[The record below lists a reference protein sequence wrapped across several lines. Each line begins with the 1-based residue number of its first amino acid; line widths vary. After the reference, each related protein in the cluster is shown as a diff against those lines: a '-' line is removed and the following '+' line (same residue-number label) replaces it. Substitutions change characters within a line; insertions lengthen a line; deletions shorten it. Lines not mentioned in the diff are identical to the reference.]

1 MGKTM
6 GWGEHTDELQ
16 LLSDDIVEK
25 RLTTIDA
32 IQQRLEQILGP
43 GEKKFGVDFQLV
55 AFLEYLF
62 FKSQGPY
69 SPYFLRYSSIIRFLI
84 IRSPAFRNLLNNS
97 GADAIGNM
105 ILNGRG
111 RLKFIISDFF
121 ELGYV
126 LDFWETCGLE
136 KLTPRKIFQAILT
149 KKGIFYRVQKQDP
162 DLLIR
167 LSNVFPMFEKE
178 INPENVD
185 LISLSAIAHNPFR
198 DYYESIIE
206 YHIHQGLALEEIIQ
220 LENSR
225 KRDPDVKRNHFLSYL
240 VRKHQN
246 FQCQICSG
254 VSPSQN
260 FVDIQVHHI
269 VPISAN
275 GEDLSSN
282 MLVACKF
289 HHKEIHS
296 GRITLEKGEKIIIN
310 CNGGQFS
317 TEPN

>member
-1 MGKTM
+1 MH
-6 GWGEHTDELQ
+6 WGEHTAELQ

-25 RLTTIDA
+25 RLITIDA
-32 IQQRLEQILGP
+32 IQQRLELILGP
-43 GEKKFGVDFQLV
+43 GEIKFGVDFRLI

-62 FKSQGPY
+62 SKSQGPY
-69 SPYFLRYSSIIRFLI
+69 SPYFLKYSGIIRFLI
-84 IRSPAFRNLLNNS
+84 IRSRALRNLLNDS
-97 GADAIGNM
+97 GADTIGNM

-121 ELGYV
+121 ELGYI

-149 KKGIFYRVQKQDP
+149 KKGIFYRIQQQDP

-167 LSNVFPMFEKE
+167 LSNVFPMFEKQ
-178 INPENVD
+178 INPGNID

-206 YHIHQGLALEEIIQ
+206 YHIQQGLALEEIIQ

-225 KRDPDVKRNHFLSYL
+225 KRDPEVKRNHFLSYL
-240 VRKHQN
+240 VKKHQN
-246 FQCQICSG
+246 FRCQVCNV

-269 VPISAN
+269 IPLSAN
-275 GEDLSSN
+275 GEDHSSN
-282 MLVACKF
+282 MLVACNI
-289 HHKEIHS
+289 HHKEIEG
-296 GRITLEKGEKIIIN
+296 GRITVEKGEKITIN
-310 CNGGQFS
+310 CNGEQFS

>member
-1 MGKTM
+1 M

-16 LLSDDIVEK
+16 LLSDDIYEE
-25 RLTTIDA
+25 RLLTIDV

-43 GEKKFGVDFQLV
+43 GERKFGVDFQLV

-69 SPYFLRYSSIIRFLI
+69 SPYFLKYSGIIRFLI
-84 IRSPAFRNLLNNS
+84 IRSRAFQNLLNDT

-126 LDFWETCGLE
+126 LDFWESCGLE

-149 KKGIFYRVQKQDP
+149 KKGIFYRIQKLDP

-178 INPENVD
+178 INPENID

-198 DYYESIIE
+198 DYYDSIIQ
-206 YHIHQGLALEEIIQ
+206 YHVDRGLALEEIIQ
-220 LENSR
+220 FENSR
-225 KRDPDVKRNHFLSYL
+225 KRDPIVRRNHFLSYL
-240 VRKHQN
+240 VKKQQN
-246 FQCQICSG
+246 FQCQICSV

-269 VPISAN
+269 VPLSAN

-282 MLVACKF
+282 MLVACYS
-289 HHKEIHS
+289 HHKEIHA
-296 GRITLEKGEKIIIN
+296 GRIILEKGEKITIN
-310 CNGGQFS
+310 CNGMQFY